1 MPQKPKHHLIYQA
14 IASDIGAGK
23 YRGTGKLP
31 SEAQLVNRF
40 KVSRPTVIRAL
51 RDLQADGLVT
61 RRAGA
66 GTFLNNLPS
75 QPLKSQP
82 LPNQAL
88 ELGLLI
94 PGVRRAGEIFEVIAG
109 ELARLAR
116 SADYMFWWTGGS
128 AEDLDPAATL
138 GNAEKICDQF
148 IQRKVAGV
156 FFASFEHMAQC
167 DSTNIRLVNR
177 LREAGITVVLL
188 DRDMSPFPLRTDLDL
203 VGIDNFQGGYILAKH
218 LIKLGCRRL
227 GFVAVPFSAPT
238 VKFRLAGAREA
249 ILEAGMEVP
258 HDFSQVGNPEDPKFV
273 RLVAAGRMKDAIICG
288 NDYTAAVL
296 IRSLHNIGINVPRGI
311 RVVGFDDVHYATL
324 VSPPLTTMHQPCR
337 EIATLAFKSMLSR
350 ISDPTNTPR
359 TIMLTP
365 SLVVRESCGAYLA
378 RPDLELVKKNTTF
391 KKRVVKGKPA

>member
-1 MPQKPKHHLIYQA
+1 MAQDSKHHLIYQA
-14 IASDIGAGK
+14 LASDIGNGK
-23 YRGTGKLP
+23 YRETGKLP
-31 SEAQLVNRF
+31 SEAQLVARF

-61 RRAGA
+61 RRVGA
-66 GTFLNNLPS
+66 GTFLNRSSPQPLPS
-75 QPLKSQP
+75 QPLPVQS
-82 LPNQAL
+82 L
-88 ELGLLI
+88 ELGLLV

-116 SADYMFWWTGGS
+116 AAGYMFWWTGGS
-128 AEDLDPAATL
+128 SEDLDAVATL
-138 GNAEKICDQF
+138 RNAEKICDQF

-167 DSTNIRLVNR
+167 DSTNFRLVNR
-177 LREAGITVVLL
+177 LREAGITVTLL
-188 DRDMSPFPLRTDLDL
+188 DRDMSSFPLRTDLDL

-218 LIKLGCRRL
+218 LIKLGCRRI

-238 VKFRLAGAREA
+238 IKFRLAGAREA
-249 ILEAGMEVP
+249 ILEAGMELP
-258 HDFSQVGNPEDPKFV
+258 HNFFQVGNPEDPKFV
-273 RLVAAGRMKDAIICG
+273 RMVAAGRMKDAIICG

-296 IRSLHNIGINVPRGI
+296 IRSLHKIGVSVPKGL

-350 ISDPTNTPR
+350 IADPTTTPR
-359 TIMLTP
+359 TVMLTP
-365 SLVVRESCGAYLA
+365 SLVVRESCGAYLS
-378 RPDLELVKKNTTF
+378 RPNNQEPVKK
-391 KKRVVKGKPA
+391 KRA

>member
-1 MPQKPKHHLIYQA
+1 MPQESKHHLIYQA
-14 IASDIGAGK
+14 LASDIGIGK
-23 YRGTGKLP
+23 YRDTGKLP

-61 RRAGA
+61 RRVGA
-66 GTFLNNLPS
+66 GTFLNQAPS
-75 QPLKSQP
+75 QPPPS
-82 LPNQAL
+82 LPMPVQAL

-116 SADYMFWWTGGS
+116 SAGYMFWWTGGS
-128 AEDLDPAATL
+128 SEELDAVASL

-156 FFASFEHMAQC
+156 FFASFEHMARC
-167 DSTNIRLVNR
+167 DTTNVRLVNR

-188 DRDMSPFPLRTDLDL
+188 DRDMVPFPLRTDLDL
-203 VGIDNFQGGYILAKH
+203 VGIDNFQGGYILAQH
-218 LIKLGCRRL
+218 LLKLGCRRI

-238 VKFRLAGAREA
+238 VKSRLAGAREA
-249 ILEAGMEVP
+249 ILEANIEVP
-258 HDFSQVGNPEDPKFV
+258 RDFFQVGHPEDPKFA
-273 RLVAAGRMKDAIICG
+273 RQIAAGRMKDAVICG

-296 IRSLHNIGINVPRGI
+296 IRSLHNIGVSVPRDL

-350 ISDPTNTPR
+350 IADPTISPR
-359 TIMLTP
+359 TILLTP
-365 SLVVRESCGAYLA
+365 QLVVRESCGAYLVQPEP
-378 RPDLELVKKNTTF
+378 RQPKKKSAIT
-391 KKRVVKGKPA
+391 KS

>member
-1 MPQKPKHHLIYQA
+1 MPQESKHHLVYQA
-14 IASDIGAGK
+14 LASDIGTGK
-23 YRGTGKLP
+23 YRDTGKLP
-31 SEAQLVNRF
+31 SEAQLISRF

-51 RDLQADGLVT
+51 RDLQADGLVA
-61 RRAGA
+61 RRVGA
-66 GTFLNNLPS
+66 GTFLNNMPSKSLPS
-75 QPLKSQP
+75 QALS
-82 LPNQAL
+82 NQVL

-116 SADYMFWWTGGS
+116 SAGYMFWWTGGTS
-128 AEDLDPAATL
+128 EDLDPVATL

-156 FFASFEHMAQC
+156 FFGSFEHMPQC
-167 DSTNIRLVNR
+167 ESTNVRLVNR
-177 LREAGITVVLL
+177 LREAGITVLLL

-238 VKFRLAGAREA
+238 VKSRLAGAREA
-249 ILEAGMEVP
+249 VLEAGMDIP
-258 HDFSQVGNPEDPKFV
+258 RDFFQVGNPEDPKFA
-273 RLVAAGRMKDAIICG
+273 RLVSAGRIKDAIICG

-296 IRSLHNIGINVPRGI
+296 IRTLHNIGVNVPRGL

-337 EIATLAFKSMLSR
+337 EIATMAFKSMLNR
-350 ISDPTNTPR
+350 ISDPTITPR
-359 TIMLTP
+359 TILLTP
-365 SLVVRESCGAYLA
+365 NLVVRESCGAYLA
-378 RPDLELVKKNTTF
+378 HPEVEAS
-391 KKRVVKGKPA
+391 KKRPGIKKSAAKK

>member
-1 MPQKPKHHLIYQA
+1 MPQESKHHLIYQA
-14 IASDIGAGK
+14 LASDIGAGK
-23 YRGTGKLP
+23 YRDTGKLP
-31 SEAQLVNRF
+31 SEAQLVARF

-51 RDLQADGLVT
+51 RDLQTDGLVT
-61 RRAGA
+61 RRVGA

-75 QPLKSQP
+75 RSLPSQSLPSQP

-94 PGVRRAGEIFEVIAG
+94 PGVRRAGEIFEVIAA

-116 SADYMFWWTGGS
+116 SAGYMFWWTGGS
-128 AEDLDPAATL
+128 TEDLDPVATL
-138 GNAEKICDQF
+138 ANAEKICDQF

-167 DSTNIRLVNR
+167 EAANIRLVNR

-188 DRDMSPFPLRTDLDL
+188 DRDMCPFPLRTDLDL

-218 LIKLGCRRL
+218 LIKLGCQRL

-238 VKFRLAGAREA
+238 VKSRLAGVREA
-249 ILEAGMEVP
+249 MLEAGLEMA
-258 HDFSQVGNPEDPKFV
+258 HDFFQVGNPEDPKFA
-273 RLVAAGRMKDAIICG
+273 RLVAAGRLKDAIICG
-288 NDYTAAVL
+288 NDYTAAVF
-296 IRSLHNIGINVPRGI
+296 IRSLHNIGVNVPRAL

-337 EIATLAFKSMLSR
+337 EIATLAFKSMLNR
-350 ISDPTNTPR
+350 ISDPTNTPS

-365 SLVVRESCGAYLA
+365 TLVVRESCGAYLA
-378 RPDLELVKKNTTF
+378 RPEPEPAK
-391 KKRVVKGKPA
+391 KKRSLRRTT

>member
-1 MPQKPKHHLIYQA
+1 MPPEPKHHLIYQA
-14 IASDIGAGK
+14 LATDIGAGK
-23 YRGTGKLP
+23 YRDLGKLP

-61 RRAGA
+61 RRVGA
-66 GTFLNNLPS
+66 GTFLNKLPARPS
-75 QPLKSQP
+75 PSQP

-116 SADYMFWWTGGS
+116 STGYMFWWTAGS
-128 AEDLDPAATL
+128 SEDLDLVSTL

-148 IQRKVAGV
+148 VQRKVAGV
-156 FFASFEHMAQC
+156 FFAPFEHMSQC
-167 DSTNIRLVNR
+167 HATNIKLVNR

-203 VGIDNFQGGYILAKH
+203 VGIDNFQGGYILAQH
-218 LIKLGCRRL
+218 LIKLGCRRI

-238 VKFRLAGAREA
+238 VKSRLAGAREA
-249 ILEAGMEVP
+249 ILAANMEVP
-258 HDFSQVGNPEDPKFV
+258 PDFYLVGNPEDTKFA
-273 RLVAAGRMKDAIICG
+273 RQITAGRMKDAIICG

-296 IRSLHNIGINVPRGI
+296 IRTLHNIGVGVPRGLQ
-311 RVVGFDDVHYATL
+311 VVGFDDVHYATL
-324 VSPPLTTMHQPCR
+324 VSPALTTMHQPCR
-337 EIATLAFKSMLSR
+337 EIATMAFKSMISR
-350 ISDPTNTPR
+350 ISDPTISPR
-359 TIMLTP
+359 TILSTP
-365 SLVVRESCGAYLA
+365 HLVVRESCGAYLNQT
-378 RPDLELVKKNTTF
+378 RLETPKK
-391 KKRVVKGKPA
+391 KPVAKRKIVKGNRA